1 MASRKPVAPQT
12 TDPANTSAPAAGE
25 LADVSATNDAA
36 GQNAEP
42 VVTHLLVRSLAPGF
56 RRGGRAWPAEEIEVS
71 VDDFSAEQLDQ
82 IMAEP
87 MLNVMPVAE

>member
-1 MASRKPVAPQT
+1 MASRKLAAPQT
-12 TDPANTSAPAAGE
+12 TDPDGGE
-25 LADVSATNDAA
+25 AVTNDAA
-36 GQNAEP
+36 GQNTEP

-56 RRGGRAWPAEEIEVS
+56 RRGGRAWPTEEIKVS